1 MSWRGR
7 VDTGQQGQ
15 KCLIGIYLIA
25 EWPCACLGQIN
36 KKPQLCEGKES
47 AVKLALGSLHLIIW
61 KHKSGLE
68 ISELDSSV
76 TRYNYNKQT
85 LKENLRCSI
94 ISREKIN
101 HLCKLI
107 QCTSGIRFICLLCLG
122 SRDGFG
128 AGEWIRGCKSPSC
141 LKGKGGNAPGYGG
154 KEGDWGQWD
163 FFPQFSLGS
172 IIFIFIFFWQIE
184 VVKVNR
190 NRNPG
195 CQAWLVC
202 RGLWLAAS
210 PSLFDPFLFRVF
222 TGLLFGAVL

>member
-1 MSWRGR
+1 MSDWH
-7 VDTGQQGQ
+7 
-15 KCLIGIYLIA
+15 ISLIA
-25 EWPCACLGQIN
+25 EWPCASLGQIN

-76 TRYNYNKQT
+76 TRCNYNKQT

-107 QCTSGIRFICLLCLG
+107 QCTSGIRFICLFCLG
-122 SRDGFG
+122 SRDEFG

-141 LKGKGGNAPGYGG
+141 LKGKGGNASGYGG
-154 KEGDWGQWD
+154 KED
-163 FFPQFSLGS
+163 PQKRGTEDSEISFHNFLLDQSYLSLSFSD
-172 IIFIFIFFWQIE
+172 
-184 VVKVNR
+184 K
-190 NRNPG
+190 
-195 CQAWLVC
+195 
-202 RGLWLAAS
+202 
-210 PSLFDPFLFRVF
+210 
-222 TGLLFGAVL
+222 